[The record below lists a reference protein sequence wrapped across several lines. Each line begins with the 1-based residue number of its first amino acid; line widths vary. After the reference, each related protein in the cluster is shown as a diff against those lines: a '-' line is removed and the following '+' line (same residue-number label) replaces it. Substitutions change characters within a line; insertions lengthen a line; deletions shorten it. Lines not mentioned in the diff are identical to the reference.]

1 ARERKAALARTAAS
15 LIERGELL
23 FLDSGSTALALVE
36 YLPEDAEL
44 TIATNS
50 IDIAA
55 AVLRRADLSLI
66 MIGGA
71 VDQAV
76 GGCVDASAVQSVARM
91 NIDRG
96 FLGACAL
103 SPQRGLAA
111 FGLADATF
119 KRAVVAAS
127 ARCVVL
133 ATTDKLAARAPHRV
147 AALDEIDCIVVEH
160 DLPREDRAALSSAGA
175 SILAANPPAQP

>member
-1 ARERKAALARTAAS
+1 
-15 LIERGELL
+15 
-23 FLDSGSTALALVE
+23 SGSTALALVE